1 VKVIGEDVGGMEG
14 VRHAP
19 KNVRRAGA
27 GGYGSER
34 DARGGTEHAFID
46 SMRSRGSAGR
56 RGGRAKAKMRFG
68 PAGWMYKDWE
78 GIVYPESKPRGF
90 DPLRYIAGFFDTVEV
105 NSSFYGP
112 PIPKTTA
119 AWVRRVDEFHDF
131 RFTAKLWK
139 RFTHERGKAWT
150 TAEAAQVRAGFDVMM
165 EAGKLGAVL
174 LQFPWSFKRTEESRE
189 WLGDVVRTFR
199 QYPLVVE
206 VRHASWLAPEFLATL
221 EEQGVGF
228 VNIDQPLYHDSIG
241 PSARVT
247 SHVGYVRVHGR
258 NYKDWFREKAPVE
271 QRYNYLYPADEIEPW
286 VERAKEIAADPA
298 AKDVFVITNNHYKGK
313 AVANALMMKAMVTGA
328 KVPAPAGVIEAY
340 RDALEGYAEPVYD
353 DSESG
358 EYSLTARP

>member
-1 VKVIGEDVGGMEG
+1 MSGMKVQ
-14 VRHAP
+14 
-19 KNVRRAGA
+19 
-27 GGYGSER
+27 
-34 DARGGTEHAFID
+34 
-46 SMRSRGSAGR
+46 RSRGRVGSKKTAVIR
-56 RGGRAKAKMRFG
+56 LG
-68 PAGWMYKDWE
+68 PAGWLYKDWE
-78 GIVYPESKPRGF
+78 GIVYPREKPKGF
-90 DPLRYIAGFFDTVEV
+90 DQLRYIAEFFDTVEI

-112 PIPKTTA
+112 PLPKTTA
-119 AWVRRVDEFHDF
+119 SWVRRVEDHHRF

-139 RFTHERGKAWT
+139 RFTHERDKAWT
-150 TAEAAQVRAGFDVMM
+150 KTEVDQVRQGFDVMM
-165 EAGKLGAVL
+165 DAGKLGAVL

-258 NYKDWFREKAPVE
+258 NYQDWFREKAPVE

-286 VERAKEIAADPA
+286 VERAREIAADPA
-298 AKDVFVITNNHYKGK
+298 TKEVFVITNNHYKGK

-328 KVPAPAGVIEAY
+328 KVPAPAGVVEAY
-340 RDALEGYAEPVYD
+340 GDALDRYALPVKD
-353 DSESG
+353 DAE
-358 EYSLTARP
+358 AVNIR